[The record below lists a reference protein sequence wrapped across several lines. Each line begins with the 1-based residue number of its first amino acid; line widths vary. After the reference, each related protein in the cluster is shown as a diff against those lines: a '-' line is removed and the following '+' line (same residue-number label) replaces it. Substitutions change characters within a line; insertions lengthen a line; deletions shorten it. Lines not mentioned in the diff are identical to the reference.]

1 LVLCAVGGA
10 KLPGNHFN
18 ISPGPMVDLLW
29 SSHLTPLD
37 FLWYIELQN
46 FEETEI
52 VRIGFD

>member
-1 LVLCAVGGA
+1 
-10 KLPGNHFN
+10 LPHFART
-18 ISPGPMVDLLW
+18 MVDLLCNPRV
-29 SSHLTPLD
+29 TPLN